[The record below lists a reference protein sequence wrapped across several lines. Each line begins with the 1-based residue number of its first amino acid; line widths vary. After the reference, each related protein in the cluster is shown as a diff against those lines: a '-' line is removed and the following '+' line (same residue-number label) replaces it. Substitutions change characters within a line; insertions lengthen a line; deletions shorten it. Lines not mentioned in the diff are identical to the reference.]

1 MNTMQLAQIRRG
13 AIRWHL
19 IAAINISR
27 PHGINTPALLPIIQS
42 VYQDASEHE
51 IRRELDYLEERNLVK
66 IARDPLDNWAVD
78 LTRYGIDVAE
88 YTVDCEPGL
97 SRPRITQG

>member
-88 YTVDCEPGL
+88 YTVDCEPGV